1 MRYNLFGGPG
11 IGKSHKAAKMF
22 LNGGV
27 ELVQEFVKPL
37 AYKQVELEGWD
48 YIRTFGCQLQ
58 RELELLDYT
67 DIVTDSPLIL
77 QAYYAKR
84 NGCPAWFEILDIA
97 LLFEEDHESMNMVL
111 SRNYE
116 YFDIG
121 RFETEAEAIA
131 IDEEIEL
138 FLKYHK
144 IDFEV
149 IK

>member
-1 MRYNLFGGPG
+1 M
-11 IGKSHKAAKMF
+11 
-22 LNGGV
+22 LN
-27 ELVQEFVKPL
+27 
-37 AYKQVELEGWD
+37 A
-48 YIRTFGCQLQ
+48 
-58 RELELLDYT
+58 
-67 DIVTDSPLIL
+67 
-77 QAYYAKR
+77 
-84 NGCPAWFEILDIA
+84 
-97 LLFEEDHESMNMVL
+97 EEDHESMNMVL